1 MRLFLI
7 EFIWFFGVI
16 YGANGQIEE
25 VDLKRLTESVFEV
38 GLKSLL
44 QREKLFKRI
53 QKLNEWKSID

>member
-16 YGANGQIEE
+16 YGANGHIEE

-44 QREKLFKRI
+44 QREKMFKRI
-53 QKLNEWKSID
+53 QKLNE

>member
-16 YGANGQIEE
+16 YGANGHIEE
-25 VDLKRLTESVFEV
+25 VDLKRLTEIVFEV

-53 QKLNEWKSID
+53 QKLNE

>member
-16 YGANGQIEE
+16 YGGNGQIEE

-53 QKLNEWKSID
+53 QKLNK